1 MLTTKTDQFST
12 TSLTVQTTLE
22 EHIRSLYGMNNNSFD
37 WFMYDKSYIEENKNN
52 NDSITSWNNRK
63 NQFEPILVQCLI
75 AIPPENV
82 RKPMVS

>member
-1 MLTTKTDQFST
+1 
-12 TSLTVQTTLE
+12 
-22 EHIRSLYGMNNNSFD
+22 MNNNSFD